1 MLVQS
6 VYYTYLYIYNY
17 IGSKI
22 IVFFSLTVCSLV
34 LAKLDQLPRGQKRK
48 RAFQVMFGKQ
58 G

>member
-6 VYYTYLYIYNY
+6 VYYTLYIYNY